1 LGDII
6 WLPGKDL
13 ASSEAK
19 SGSPLHRGPST
30 KTHAPPSHT
39 IPSHQAQAPS
49 SPAAAS
55 ISETYELL
63 AACCYHLFAMVE
75 TLPRAAPARASPA
88 RSCPPPVLCILPG
101 SPRLGDWSLFLM
113 SLSSQS
119 IALMSSES
127 FDALA
132 FSTYPCS
139 FWCSCHHP
147 RVTACTLGTLSCCSF
162 FTSLEGDLF
171 LL

>member
-1 LGDII
+1 MLGDII

-30 KTHAPPSHT
+30 KTHTSPSHT

-88 RSCPPPVLCILPG
+88 RSCPPPVHCTFLASISFPAAWPAAIVGRRCCVEASHQHALAAALCC
-101 SPRLGDWSLFLM
+101 PRLQP
-113 SLSSQS
+113 SSVP
-119 IALMSSES
+119 APGMPP
-127 FDALA
+127 A
-132 FSTYPCS
+132 
-139 FWCSCHHP
+139 
-147 RVTACTLGTLSCCSF
+147 TAAHS
-162 FTSLEGDLF
+162 
-171 LL
+171 